1 MRGME
6 TEFLDLIKTFEKTAK
21 RLETLDTTILNFKDV
36 VEGLR
41 QNLDELVE
49 MVHLEEIVELSE
61 KGSQKIQLLNQN
73 LDQISQTYERLLHV
87 DEFKEEYFERLT
99 AIEDKIIRLSDR
111 EMMYD
116 GNQKEGQASSSYIA
130 LEDRRHVY
138 YIETETHQLMA
149 MAKENENENGPIDG
163 ILAKKLVCENDTVF
177 ALHQETG
184 DVFVLNGR
192 IPMARHSLDA
202 TDFVVVGFNIYY
214 LSDTKLMRFHLF
226 TLEKEVILNHIV
238 SFERLNHQLICQ
250 TEAKKSVFV
259 NLNK

>member
-1 MRGME
+1 ME
-6 TEFLDLIKTFEKTAK
+6 TEFLELIKTFEKTIK
-21 RLETLDTTILNFKDV
+21 RLETLDTTILNFKGV

-61 KGSQKIQLLNQN
+61 KGSQKIQLLHQN
-73 LDQISQTYERLLHV
+73 LDQVSQTYERLLHV
-87 DEFKEEYFERLT
+87 DEFKVEYFERLT
-99 AIEDKIIRLSDR
+99 AIEDQLIRLNDR
-111 EMMYD
+111 ETIYEGYQREVQ
-116 GNQKEGQASSSYIA
+116 GNSSYIA

-138 YIETETHQLMA
+138 YIETETNQLMA
-149 MAKENENENGPIDG
+149 MAKENGDDNGPIDG
-163 ILAKKLVCENDTVF
+163 IIAKKLARENDTVF

-184 DVFVLNGR
+184 DVYALNGR
-192 IPMARHSLDA
+192 IPVARHPLDA
-202 TDFVVVGFNIYY
+202 IDFVVVGFNIYY
-214 LSDTKLMRFHLF
+214 LSDTKLMKYHLF
-226 TLEKEVILNHIV
+226 TFEKEVVLNHIV

>member
-61 KGSQKIQLLNQN
+61 KGSRKIQLLNQN

-99 AIEDKIIRLSDR
+99 AIEDKIMRLSDR
-111 EMMYD
+111 EWMM
-116 GNQKEGQASSSYIA
+116 
-130 LEDRRHVY
+130 
-138 YIETETHQLMA
+138 
-149 MAKENENENGPIDG
+149 G
-163 ILAKKLVCENDTVF
+163 IKKKGKQV
-177 ALHQETG
+177 Q
-184 DVFVLNGR
+184 
-192 IPMARHSLDA
+192 
-202 TDFVVVGFNIYY
+202 
-214 LSDTKLMRFHLF
+214 
-226 TLEKEVILNHIV
+226 VI
-238 SFERLNHQLICQ
+238 SP
-250 TEAKKSVFV
+250 
-259 NLNK
+259 